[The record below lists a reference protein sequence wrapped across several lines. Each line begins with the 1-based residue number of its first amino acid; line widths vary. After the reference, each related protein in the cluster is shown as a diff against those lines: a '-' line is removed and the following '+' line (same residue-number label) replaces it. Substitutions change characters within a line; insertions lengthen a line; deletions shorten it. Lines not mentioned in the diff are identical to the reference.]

1 MVIGIILFVIAVI
14 GCAIF
19 IGVAS
24 SEKAALCKQIE
35 ELKQHNKQLQRK
47 LSQTTQLLGETNTL
61 AESLHNQIRTLTA
74 QTENPEQYAA
84 LQAILRGE
92 NVFIHGKAGTGKS
105 YFIKHKLKPALTQVA
120 YLAPTNIAA
129 INIGGQTIHRF
140 LSANV
145 DTIFQPLSQWDIFKR
160 QEVQQNLENINTL
173 VIDEISMVN
182 SRLFDAFDQRL
193 REIKEKDVPFGGLQ
207 VILIGDLF
215 QLPPVEK
222 DPDLKPTRFVF
233 CSKAYK
239 QLNFHFFELN
249 KIYRQ
254 QDSSFSTAL
263 NILRS
268 KEGNL
273 SNAVDFINKESA
285 PTCLANAPCL
295 YPTRKAVEERNRAEL
310 AKLQPSKPFIFKA
323 EYFPSY
329 RWKNND
335 NDTNQPAPEILE
347 LKPKAPIIFLAN
359 DPGNKFVNSDVGI
372 IHSIEN
378 GIIKIFN
385 VRTRSFVYPSPYT
398 WYQFHVNRFGE
409 QEEDREVYFR
419 QYPLQ
424 LAYAITIHKAQGLT
438 LEKASI
444 NLGKRT
450 FEAGQAYVALSRVKT
465 LSGLYLEQP
474 IKPGDIKISPEVVSF
489 FKEKNT
495 LL

>member
-1 MVIGIILFVIAVI
+1 MVIGIILFVIVVI
-14 GCAIF
+14 GCVIF
-19 IGVAS
+19 IGTTS
-24 SEKAALCKQIE
+24 SEKADLCKQIE
-35 ELKQHNKQLQRK
+35 ELKQHNKQLQRE
-47 LSQTTQLLGETNTL
+47 LSHNTQLLGETNTL

-182 SRLFDAFDQRL
+182 SRLFDACDQRL

-239 QLNFHFFELN
+239 QLNFHFFEL
-249 KIYRQ
+249 
-254 QDSSFSTAL
+254 
-263 NILRS
+263 
-268 KEGNL
+268 
-273 SNAVDFINKESA
+273 ESA

-398 WYQFHVNRFGE
+398 WYQFHMNRFGE